1 MKVNMHEAKSQLSK
15 LGEKAWAG
23 ENVVIA
29 KSGKPYL
36 DLLPHKEDHEPRE
49 PGRFMGQIKIP
60 ADFTET
66 CEEIIATFEGVR

>member
-1 MKVNMHEAKSQLSK
+1 MKVNMHEAKSQLSR

-36 DLLPHKEDHEPRE
+36 DLLPHKENHEPRE
-49 PGRFMGQIKIP
+49 PGHFKGQIEIP

-66 CEEIIATFEGVR
+66 SEQIIATFEGTR

>member
-36 DLLPHKEDHEPRE
+36 DLLPHKEEREPRE
-49 PGRFMGQIKIP
+49 PGRCKGQIKIP

-66 CEEIIATFEGVR
+66 SEEIIMSFEGAR